1 MRRLLTVSG
10 SLRAGSSNAALLSA
24 AARLAPAGVTV
35 SAYADLA
42 ALPAFSPDLE
52 EGSQPLP
59 ASVVDW
65 RAAIAGADAVLIS
78 SPEYAHGI
86 PGSLKNALHWVVG
99 GSEIVDKP
107 VGVLSASAA
116 SRFAHPQLIE
126 VLKTMSASIVP
137 EATVVIDIPRRGADV
152 EQLVRDPVL
161 APALRKVVEAL
172 VGQAPS
178 VNETAIP

>member
-1 MRRLLTVSG
+1 MPRLLTVCG
-10 SLRAGSSNAALLSA
+10 SLRDGSSNAALLSA

-35 SAYADLA
+35 SAYQGLA

-52 EGSQPLP
+52 EGSESLP
-59 ASVVDW
+59 AAVVDW

-86 PGSLKNALHWVVG
+86 PGSLKNALDWVVG

-137 EATVVIDIPRRGADV
+137 EATVVIDIPRRGVDV
-152 EQLVRDPVL
+152 ERLVVDAVL
-161 APALRKVVEAL
+161 GPALRNVVTAL
-172 VGQAPS
+172 FAHVPAEQG
-178 VNETAIP
+178 TIP